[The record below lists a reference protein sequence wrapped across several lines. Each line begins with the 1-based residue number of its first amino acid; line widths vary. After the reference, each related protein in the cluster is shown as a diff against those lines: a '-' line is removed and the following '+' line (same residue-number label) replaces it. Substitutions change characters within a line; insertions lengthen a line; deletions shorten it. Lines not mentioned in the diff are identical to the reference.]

1 MLIKKKRN
9 MIKATQ
15 IENELYT
22 VIVCRLKSVRK
33 LSSHGRHRLQQN
45 RSQRELSPASSSHLV
60 VKYKE
65 KRIKPRIPECLVP
78 VACHSDMA
86 KQLKG

>member
-1 MLIKKKRN
+1 

-22 VIVCRLKSVRK
+22 VILCRLKSVRK

-45 RSQRELSPASSSHLV
+45 RSQRDTEQELSPALYSH
-60 VKYKE
+60 
-65 KRIKPRIPECLVP
+65 
-78 VACHSDMA
+78 
-86 KQLKG
+86 